1 MQALTHSERPPPG
14 FTTTIVGGA
23 IDCRLWGHRLST
35 VAPPIVDCACVVA
48 GGLGFICDMAIA
60 TPCVQRSKALC
71 VRARNACRAKNACRF
86 VVVPP
91 AESPPLGNHRR
102 CQRLAGA
109 PQCRRN
115 RPVASGC
122 LGLVVLRP
130 YRWPPQRP
138 IRQSQ
143 RTRRQTLAWCTRF
156 RPLDQLAAPGVAGG
170 PSSQRT

>member
-23 IDCRLWGHRLST
+23 IDCRLWGLRLSI
-35 VAPPIVDCACVVA
+35 APQIVDCA
-48 GGLGFICDMAIA
+48 GGLEFICDMAIA

-86 VVVPP
+86 VVVLP

-122 LGLVVLRP
+122 LGLVALRP

-138 IRQSQ
+138 ILQSQ

-156 RPLDQLAAPGVAGG
+156 RLLDQLAAPGVAGG